1 MIENF
6 VAGIDDGPQR
16 DVQALAHTDRDED
29 FRIRIVLDLEGGLQV
44 GADRLAELDQA
55 EIGSVTGAPAFQ
67 REDGGF
73 ANMPRRDEPRL
84 ANAERHDIVH
94 RLDDVEEITNP
105 RARNTPHML
114 GDKIALR
121 LTFKGHRFCILRGER
136 RKCKRGWGGAVPSF
150 EFRRLL
156 TPWNLPSTRSIT
168 LLRSRF
174 WKDINRQ

>member
-55 EIGSVTGAPAFQ
+55 EIGSVTVASAFE

-121 LTFKGHRFCILRGER
+121 LAFEGHEFVFYAGRDGNASGRG
-136 RKCKRGWGGAVPSF
+136 GGVV
-150 EFRRLL
+150 
-156 TPWNLPSTRSIT
+156 
-168 LLRSRF
+168 
-174 WKDINRQ
+174 